1 MLKGVGMTKSWND
14 KGNFSKT
21 EKFYRLLSV
30 VAEVK
35 LGITRE
41 ISGFPT
47 KKLGYYGVSFLR
59 IIWHVPEY
67 FLIFGKEK
75 EKDFQ

>member
-21 EKFYRLLSV
+21 EKFYRLFSI

-67 FLIFGKEK
+67 FFIFGKEK
-75 EKDFQ
+75 DFQ